1 MADAFRMFEI
11 PYAWN
16 FWLGQDSELGASVD
30 TVSVLMWK
38 MFSSTMYDFPIAQ
51 ITTIAI
57 VLLIMTLSICAL
69 VLRRSSSLLD

>member
-1 MADAFRMFEI
+1 
-11 PYAWN
+11 
-16 FWLGQDSELGASVD
+16 
-30 TVSVLMWK
+30 MWK